1 MSSVIKTNTMFVDEE
16 CLIKAIEAN
25 GTKVTSHNVNV
36 IVTNRVDFYGAER
49 FVLENGRYVFMH
61 DSTADRLGN
70 RYPWNRNSLK
80 NWKNVSEWLSDVNR
94 SYVKEYEAKLECLAE
109 EERRREEERLRRLVE
124 DRRDQI
130 KAKAKEEGYYIK
142 ETEEDGTIRLVLTRV
157 SYRHGLYMLQHRPY

>member
-25 GTKVTSHNVNV
+25 GTKVTSHNGT
-36 IVTNRVDFYGAER
+36 IIITDRVDYYGAEK

-80 NWKNVSEWLSDVNR
+80 NWKNVSEWLSDVNA
-94 SYVKEYEAKLECLAE
+94 SYNKEYELKLERLAE
-109 EERRREEERLRRLVE
+109 EERRREEERLRKLVE
-124 DRRDQI
+124 SRRDQI
-130 KAKAKEEGYYIK
+130 KEKAKEEGYYIK
-142 ETEEDGTIRLVLTRV
+142 ETEEEGKIRLVLTRV
-157 SYRHGLYMLQHRPY
+157 SY

>member
-25 GTKVTSHNVNV
+25 GTKVTSHNGTS
-36 IVTNRVDFYGAER
+36 IITNRVDYYGAEK

-80 NWKNVSEWLSDVNR
+80 DWKNVSEWLSDVNE
-94 SYVKEYEAKLECLAE
+94 SYNREYGLKLERLAE
-109 EERRREEERLRRLVE
+109 EERRREEERLRKLVE

-142 ETEEDGTIRLVLTRV
+142 ETEEEGKIRLVLTRI
-157 SYRHGLYMLQHRPY
+157 SY

>member
-1 MSSVIKTNTMFVDEE
+1 MFVDEE

-25 GTKVTSHNVNV
+25 ETKVTSHNGT
-36 IVTNRVDFYGAER
+36 IIITDRVDYYGAEK

-61 DSTADRLGN
+61 DSTADRMGN

-80 NWKNVSEWLSDVNR
+80 NWKNVSEWLSDVNK
-94 SYVKEYEAKLECLAE
+94 SYNREYELKLERLAE
-109 EERRREEERLRRLVE
+109 EERRREEERLRKLVE

-142 ETEEDGTIRLVLTRV
+142 ETEEEGKIRLVLTRV
-157 SYRHGLYMLQHRPY
+157 SY

>member
-25 GTKVTSHNVNV
+25 ETKVTSHNGT
-36 IVTNRVDFYGAER
+36 IIITDRVDYYGAEK

-61 DSTADRLGN
+61 DSTADRMGN

-80 NWKNVSEWLSDVNR
+80 NWKNVSEWLSDVNK
-94 SYVKEYEAKLECLAE
+94 SYNREYELKLERLAE
-109 EERRREEERLRRLVE
+109 EERRREEERLRKLVE

-142 ETEEDGTIRLVLTRV
+142 ETEEEGKIRLVLTRV
-157 SYRHGLYMLQHRPY
+157 SY

>member
-25 GTKVTSHNVNV
+25 GTKVTEHGNGY
-36 IVTNRVDFYGAER
+36 IVTNRVDYYGAEK

-61 DSTADRLGN
+61 DSTADEMGN

-80 NWKNVSEWLSDVNR
+80 NWKNVSEWLEDVGRTYNDER
-94 SYVKEYEAKLECLAE
+94 ILKMERLAE

-124 DRRDQI
+124 ERRDQI

-142 ETEEDGTIRLVLTRV
+142 ETEEAGTIRLVLTRV
-157 SYRHGLYMLQHRPY
+157 TY